1 MIGNII
7 GSQNPLTGTAYSYE
21 ISASG
26 LLGNFGSEYEWYL
39 YKKQKN
45 GSWKD
50 ITGTPKKG
58 KKVTYTFGEIALGI
72 EFEMKVYEIK
82 QGILPGMPSSKQ
94 LAARLIL
101 IPTSNK
107 VPKINKVVLF
117 NRAGKDVNKASYRDT
132 LIAQAHCVAMFNKEI
147 EFHLWEDDAAGKGHD
162 AAVNRNNR
170 HNKTYKAR
178 VNEKGIAE
186 VSIPLM
192 TDEKILRQMANRF
205 LMNGDKDEGANH
217 EYYVT
222 ASYTGKIQGASQVNV
237 DVANPDYKKGQ
248 SPSQPKPKPQN
259 NTPKFPS
266 GQGGGTKQ
274 PDPKGNIL
282 DAVFINDNGK
292 ELSKVSVG
300 DKVRIRIHSKNMV
313 GKHIQYVIWESDT
326 TSHDEVYRSGNIK
339 IPADVYDTSG
349 FVITKVIFDKGID
362 SPIGDPDYDKQHY
375 FIEIISKDLSEESKK
390 FGVDSD
396 GLIEVEKLKS
406 AAGVQNQPEPEKN
419 INGKCP
425 NCEKDISVQQLQ
437 KVYSNCKDKALLSEL
452 AKILNKYKKEYKLDT
467 CARKAHFFA
476 QSIEES
482 GLNLSGA
489 IHGES
494 LDYSAEDLPIQFK
507 AFRKRNSKG
516 QAVDKYGNPT
526 QDNDKTVPNDLAYQ
540 YGRSSRNGHVANQK
554 KIAEIAYGNRPEL
567 GNKTPED
574 TWNFR
579 GRGLLQITG
588 RTTYGE
594 IQKRIDKFA
603 SSENVRISDGIDRDY
618 TAKEAALTGMADWYK
633 GNMFNEADKTGKLK
647 DGDVV
652 DLIVNIINQNTN
664 SREKRKNH
672 YKITKVIFEVDQ
684 CAPEQV
690 DSPPTN
696 GKWRFPIDNPMLCLY
711 SQGGAH
717 KPWHGSFG
725 EKIRDGSSNHAGSDL
740 LAIPNTPVYAC
751 LDGEIVAAYTSTS
764 LAGRTIVVKVTD
776 KETFKSLK
784 NDYKPL
790 YKNKG
795 ELLERG
801 FNPNRD
807 IFLVFM
813 HLSKF
818 GKFKKGQTVKY
829 NDIIGYTGISGK
841 NGKNFTTRN
850 PHLHFEVNNVSS
862 NAGIDGKCNPMVY
875 FKFKTEFEMTA
886 ADKQLQLNI
895 KNKEWK

>member
-7 GSQNPLTGTAYSYE
+7 GSQNPLTETAYSYE

-39 YKKQKN
+39 YKKQKS

-339 IPADVYDTSG
+339 IPADVCDTSG
-349 FVITKVIFDKGID
+349 FVITKAIFDKGID
-362 SPIGDPDYDKQHY
+362 SPIGDPDSDKQHY

-406 AAGVQNQPEPEKN
+406 AAGVQNQPKPEKKGSCICQEQYKDLVWGGKVSCEFRKKVIQICAELWGEN
-419 INGKCP
+419 RKMDMANGLMAVMNVETASSFKAHQIMGQTLK
-425 NCEKDISVQQLQ
+425 NVNSITKDDFWLVQ
-437 KVYSNCKDKALLSEL
+437 KDKKTGKEIRTSRAVGLIQFTQSAL
-452 AKILNKYKKEYKLDT
+452 
-467 CARKAHFFA
+467 
-476 QSIEES
+476 QSIGEFTPGSGFDKLHEVKLRFAKMGEVKQLDYVKKYFASSKDKIKSPEDIYLHVFAPKGVNESDHYVLYEKGTIEYTQNASVDTKSKGVNKGDGKIQRSEILERYHDSYNEGKNSKVKTFTCEYVTQSAGKNSNSGFYIYRNGNIKYIEGKNSIAYYVQIKEGSNTFKKLYTLTKNSFGLVKFPDSGDGFNRYGPIDIGGASSIENVGKGDHYLLPQTAAALFGIISEIKDKKWEISLGDMSSENGSDPTSSPSKAKTHHAGHGHKGKQS
-482 GLNLSGA
+482 GLNIDFRYLDKNGKSFQGLS
-489 IHGES
+489 S
-494 LDYSAEDLPIQFK
+494 SSSFDD
-507 AFRKRNSKG
+507 SK
-516 QAVDKYGNPT
+516 N
-526 QDNDKTVPNDLAYQ
+526 
-540 YGRSSRNGHVANQK
+540 
-554 KIAEIAYGNRPEL
+554 KIFFEIA
-567 GNKTPED
+567 
-574 TWNFR
+574 
-579 GRGLLQITG
+579 
-588 RTTYGE
+588 
-594 IQKRIDKFA
+594 
-603 SSENVRISDGIDRDY
+603 
-618 TAKEAALTGMADWYK
+618 
-633 GNMFNEADKTGKLK
+633 
-647 DGDVV
+647 
-652 DLIVNIINQNTN
+652 
-664 SREKRKNH
+664 
-672 YKITKVIFEVDQ
+672 
-684 CAPEQV
+684 
-690 DSPPTN
+690 
-696 GKWRFPIDNPMLCLY
+696 
-711 SQGGAH
+711 
-717 KPWHGSFG
+717 
-725 EKIRDGSSNHAGSDL
+725 
-740 LAIPNTPVYAC
+740 
-751 LDGEIVAAYTSTS
+751 
-764 LAGRTIVVKVTD
+764 
-776 KETFKSLK
+776 
-784 NDYKPL
+784 
-790 YKNKG
+790 
-795 ELLERG
+795 
-801 FNPNRD
+801 
-807 IFLVFM
+807 
-813 HLSKF
+813 SKF
-818 GKFKKGQTVKY
+818 GFNKNYATGKSYAGVNSKVGGHY
-829 NDIIGYTGISGK
+829 DHGHIGALSI
-841 NGKNFTTRN
+841 
-850 PHLHFEVNNVSS
+850 
-862 NAGIDGKCNPMVY
+862 
-875 FKFKTEFEMTA
+875 EFETVQTIDA
-886 ADKQLQLNI
+886 HIEQ
-895 KNKEWK
+895 

>member
-339 IPADVYDTSG
+339 IPADVCDTSG
-349 FVITKVIFDKGID
+349 FVITKAIFDKGID
-362 SPIGDPDYDKQHY
+362 SPIGDPDSDKQHY
-375 FIEIISKDLSEESKK
+375 FIEIISKNLSEESKK

-406 AAGVQNQPEPEKN
+406 AAGVQNQPEPEKKGSCICQEQYKDLVWGGKVSCEFRKKVIQICAELWGEN
-419 INGKCP
+419 RKMDMANGLMAVMNVETRGSFKA
-425 NCEKDISVQQLQ
+425 QQLEGWR
-437 KVYSNCKDKALLSEL
+437 SIKDPKEMTIKDFWKEGNRKSSRAIGLIQFTQDALQNNL
-452 AKILNKYKKEYKLDT
+452 KEYKSNSSLTVEERFDELNKLKLQYAQMGEIKQLD
-467 CARKAHFFA
+467 KVKKYFESQKDNIKSPEDIYLSVFA
-476 QSIEES
+476 PIGVGKNDDYILYQKYDTPQTNKEKTSNKNYQANKSVDEE
-482 GLNLSGA
+482 N
-489 IHGES
+489 
-494 LDYSAEDLPIQFK
+494 
-507 AFRKRNSKG
+507 
-516 QAVDKYGNPT
+516 
-526 QDNDKTVPNDLAYQ
+526 DNDKKIQRREIL
-540 YGRSSRNGHVANQK
+540 GRYNISFTQGS
-554 KIAEIAYGNRPEL
+554 
-567 GNKTPED
+567 GNKPKTFNCENIQESPKISTPE
-574 TWNFR
+574 
-579 GRGLLQITG
+579 
-588 RTTYGE
+588 
-594 IQKRIDKFA
+594 
-603 SSENVRISDGIDRDY
+603 
-618 TAKEAALTGMADWYK
+618 
-633 GNMFNEADKTGKLK
+633 
-647 DGDVV
+647 
-652 DLIVNIINQNTN
+652 NI
-664 SREKRKNH
+664 
-672 YKITKVIFEVDQ
+672 
-684 CAPEQV
+684 
-690 DSPPTN
+690 
-696 GKWRFPIDNPMLCLY
+696 KWHDPVDNPMLCLY
-711 SQGGAH
+711 TQNGNYR
-717 KPWHGSFG
+717 PRYNVFG
-725 EKIRDGSSNHAGSDL
+725 TVRKERSNHNHQGIDL
-740 LAIPNTPVYAC
+740 LALPGSKVYAC
-751 LDGEIVAAYTSTS
+751 VDAYVEFISVQAGYGNVICLKVKEPKEFLKRRREFNLQYSNMGEIQTGSGFSFEGDFYLFYAHLQEVDKTLKAKQEVSCGT
-764 LAGRTIVVKVTD
+764 TI
-776 KETFKSLK
+776 
-784 NDYKPL
+784 
-790 YKNKG
+790 
-795 ELLERG
+795 
-801 FNPNRD
+801 
-807 IFLVFM
+807 
-813 HLSKF
+813 
-818 GKFKKGQTVKY
+818 
-829 NDIIGYTGISGK
+829 GK
-841 NGKNFTTRN
+841 NGTSGYGQTKD
-850 PHLHFEVNNVSS
+850 PHLHFEIRSSISGSGLNNRCHP
-862 NAGIDGKCNPMVY
+862 GIFVY
-875 FKFKTEFEMTA
+875 YKDENMMSQKEKDYQKEVAQKFW
-886 ADKQLQLNI
+886 D
-895 KNKEWK
+895 